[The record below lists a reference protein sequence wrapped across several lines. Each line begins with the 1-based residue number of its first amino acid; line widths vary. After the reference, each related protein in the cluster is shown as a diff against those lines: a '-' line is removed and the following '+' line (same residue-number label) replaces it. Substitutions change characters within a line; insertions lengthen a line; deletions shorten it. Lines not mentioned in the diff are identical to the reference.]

1 LLHEYITQLDLES
14 KLLKDYPDN
23 PETLE
28 YIDRFVKIAQ
38 YFPAAIDDEAEI
50 EAAYIYKNGD
60 YYLFVN
66 WGACCS
72 GLDWKLLWEFL

>member
-1 LLHEYITQLDLES
+1 MAS

-28 YIDRFVKIAQ
+28 YTDRFVKITQ
-38 YFPAAIDDEAEI
+38 HFSAAIDDDEAEI
-50 EAAYIYKNGD
+50 EEPYIYKNGY

-66 WGACCS
+66 WGVCCS